1 MENQIEIS
9 KQKKDSGLF
18 LKIEDAIQ
26 HPLKIVQSKDND
38 IASALV
44 YSFACIGLPDEYI
57 PKGLKKSFLIEFIRE
72 NYKFYSVEEIKT
84 AFTMLVKGE
93 FGEKSPKHYNNFS
106 PEYFGSVM
114 VCYKI
119 HREKAC
125 IDIHNKTKRSTVAE
139 PYVPDNVQKVAIQR
153 EFDKV
158 VIQPI
163 FEKYKQFGK
172 LEPGT
177 TPIRFIYNSLV
188 AYHKILEFTPVHKEQ
203 IAAQAKAEMERKHEA
218 MKTMQ
223 AVNYTQHKEKIK
235 MISELYKPEIM
246 DKEIVSECHLICV
259 KLCFDR
265 MIELKFNF

>member
-1 MENQIEIS
+1 MENQITTTGQRS
-9 KQKKDSGLF
+9 STGLTV
-18 LKIEDAIQ
+18 IDAIQ
-26 HPLKIVQSKDND
+26 HPLKIVNSKDQDLIN
-38 IASALV
+38 ALG
-44 YSFACIGLPDEYI
+44 YCFAVLGLLEEHY
-57 PKGLKKSFLIEFIRE
+57 PKGLRKSFLVEFIRE

-125 IDIHNKTKRSTVAE
+125 IDIHNKTKVNTVAE

-188 AYHKILEFTPVHKEQ
+188 AYHKILEFSDVHKQQ
-203 IAAQAKAEMERKHEA
+203 IAAQARVEMERKHEA

-259 KLCFDR
+259 KLCFDK